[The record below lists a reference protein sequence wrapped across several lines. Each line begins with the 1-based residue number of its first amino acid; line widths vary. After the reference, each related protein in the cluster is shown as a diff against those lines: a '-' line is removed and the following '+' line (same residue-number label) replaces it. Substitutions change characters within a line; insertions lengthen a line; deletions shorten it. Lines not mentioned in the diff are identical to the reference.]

1 MAALFASLAVRK
13 ALDTLSSFLPAS
25 LAASSSSSAAN
36 RARQEQDLEDTRML
50 ERTMRRIHATLHD
63 AEQHWD
69 IHEEST
75 KLRLKEL
82 KELAYDAEDVVE
94 EYEYEVNR
102 CKVETLELSASTADH
117 KRKRQQNLENE
128 DLFNSGMVA
137 VPDELAVKTRKLIER
152 FHEIK
157 YYSDNFTLSDND
169 GERRIIPHI
178 SMLRKTSSLVFAKC
192 ILGREG
198 DKNIIMEKL
207 LPRDGDSAANPISV
221 LAIVGMGG
229 VGKTALA
236 QLVYNDSRM
245 RGSFDKHAWVCVSE
259 QFDVINITKGIIQ
272 SLKKE
277 ECGLPEHSLDILQQI
292 LVAEIKGKKVL
303 LVLDDVWSERRDC
316 WELLCLP
323 MNTTEIC
330 NIVVTTRSERV
341 ARLVQTMPD
350 FYNLNCLSPDDSWT
364 LFKQEA
370 YANQGSGIPSN
381 LVEIGRRIA
390 EKCKGLPLAIKTL
403 GSILRFETN
412 EKKWRDVLDSELWN
426 LEQSHKECLIPRVSK
441 YQIPQESL
449 RAVVTLGNI
458 DIENPEALF
467 LNCKKFRV
475 IQVTED
481 GFAKVLLDCIGREG
495 DKNIIMEKLL
505 PRDGD
510 SAANPISVL
519 AIVGMGGVGKTALA
533 QLVYNDSRMRGS
545 FDKHAWV
552 CVSEQFD
559 VINIT
564 KGIIQ
569 SLKKEECGLP
579 EHSLDILQQI
589 LVAEIKGKKV
599 LLVLDDVW
607 SERRDCWELLCLP
620 MNTTEICNIV
630 VTTRSE
636 RVARLVQ
643 TMPDFYNLNCLSP
656 DDSWTLFKQEA
667 YANQGSGIPSNLVEI
682 GRRIAEKCKGL
693 PLAIKTLG
701 SILRFE
707 TNEKKWRDVLD
718 SELWN
723 LEQSHKEVL
732 PALELSYKHMP
743 IYLKHCFVSLSLY
756 PKDSPFNVFMC
767 LIPRVS
773 KYQIPQES
781 LRAVVTLGNIDI
793 ENPEALFLNCKKF
806 RVIQVTEDGF
816 AKLVGQYIIFQANT
830 ISATPMSLGELPSL
844 KYLDIRQMENVER
857 IGREFCTLDP
867 RVKAFH
873 SLSNL
878 FFEDMYRFSEWSGVQ
893 EGDFSCLETM
903 FIGSAFEL
911 MSLPPVPFVSLRN
924 FTLYNC
930 RNVVTLPASTT
941 LQELLISKCANLSEL
956 PALPSLQS
964 LKLLNCPSLATV
976 SQFPSLT
983 VLHVCDPFKEEI
995 LQRLEGD
1002 KSTEIPLGTRYMS
1015 IVPHTKSIKISNS
1028 SESLRAVV
1036 TLGNID
1042 IENPE
1047 ALFLNCKK
1055 FRVIQVTEDD
1065 FAKLVGQ
1072 YIIFQANTISA
1083 TPMSLG
1089 ELPSLKY
1096 LDIRQMENVERIG
1109 REFCTLDPRVKAFH
1123 SLSSLFFEDMYRF
1136 SEWSGVQEGDF
1147 SCLETMF
1154 IGSAFELM
1162 SLPPVLFISL
1172 RNFTL
1177 YNCRNVVTLPA
1188 STTLQELLISKCA
1201 NLSELTALPSLQSLK
1216 LLNCPSLATVSQFP
1230 SLTVLHVCDPFK
1242 EEILQRLVNS
1252 HMMLEELHV
1261 ESDTINS
1268 ICLDPLKLPSLKN
1281 LDVRC
1286 PNLKSCNAFAG
1297 LTSLKIL
1304 WIRCSPRLHIPDSL
1318 RSQLEELRILD
1329 F

>member
-13 ALDTLSSFLPAS
+13 ALDTLSSLLPAS

-36 RARQEQDLEDTRML
+36 RARQEQDLEDMRML

-102 CKVETLELSASTADH
+102 CKVEALELSASTADH

-178 SMLRKTSSLVFAKC
+178 SMLRKTSSLVFAKS

-198 DKNIIMEKL
+198 DKNTIMEKL
-207 LPRDGDSAANPISV
+207 LPRDGDSV
-221 LAIVGMGG
+221 
-229 VGKTALA
+229 
-236 QLVYNDSRM
+236 
-245 RGSFDKHAWVCVSE
+245 
-259 QFDVINITKGIIQ
+259 
-272 SLKKE
+272 
-277 ECGLPEHSLDILQQI
+277 
-292 LVAEIKGKKVL
+292 
-303 LVLDDVWSERRDC
+303 
-316 WELLCLP
+316 
-323 MNTTEIC
+323 
-330 NIVVTTRSERV
+330 
-341 ARLVQTMPD
+341 
-350 FYNLNCLSPDDSWT
+350 
-364 LFKQEA
+364 
-370 YANQGSGIPSN
+370 
-381 LVEIGRRIA
+381 
-390 EKCKGLPLAIKTL
+390 
-403 GSILRFETN
+403 
-412 EKKWRDVLDSELWN
+412 
-426 LEQSHKECLIPRVSK
+426 
-441 YQIPQESL
+441 
-449 RAVVTLGNI
+449 
-458 DIENPEALF
+458 
-467 LNCKKFRV
+467 
-475 IQVTED
+475 
-481 GFAKVLLDCIGREG
+481 
-495 DKNIIMEKLL
+495 
-505 PRDGD
+505 
-510 SAANPISVL
+510 ANPISVL

-756 PKDSPFNVFMC
+756 PKDSPFNVFMVSLLQNYMHGHTFVMHDLVHDLAC
-767 LIPRVS
+767 FLAGDEFFRLEGDKSTEIPLGTRYMSIVPHTKS
-773 KYQIPQES
+773 IKISNSSES

-816 AKLVGQYIIFQANT
+816 AKVLLDCIGEMKLLRHLEFLGHSNAVELVISNSVSKLFNLQTLDFIACSLHGIGRLVNLQALPVIHLCNCGCFFNIRELRNMNKIRKLRIDGLCNVSSIIDANEALLHCKKDLQELELNFTASINDAHTQNAGSNQAIIAVSVDLLLESLRPHHRSLRELTLQNFNCKIYPSWLGST
-830 ISATPMSLGELPSL
+830 SFSKLIRLVLRLCQSKHLPTLGELPSL

-873 SLSNL
+873 SLSSL

-956 PALPSLQS
+956 PALS
-964 LKLLNCPSLATV
+964 
-976 SQFPSLT
+976 
-983 VLHVCDPFKEEI
+983 
-995 LQRLEGD
+995 
-1002 KSTEIPLGTRYMS
+1002 
-1015 IVPHTKSIKISNS
+1015 
-1028 SESLRAVV
+1028 
-1036 TLGNID
+1036 
-1042 IENPE
+1042 
-1047 ALFLNCKK
+1047 
-1055 FRVIQVTEDD
+1055 
-1065 FAKLVGQ
+1065 
-1072 YIIFQANTISA
+1072 
-1083 TPMSLG
+1083 
-1089 ELPSLKY
+1089 
-1096 LDIRQMENVERIG
+1096 
-1109 REFCTLDPRVKAFH
+1109 
-1123 SLSSLFFEDMYRF
+1123 
-1136 SEWSGVQEGDF
+1136 
-1147 SCLETMF
+1147 
-1154 IGSAFELM
+1154 
-1162 SLPPVLFISL
+1162 
-1172 RNFTL
+1172 
-1177 YNCRNVVTLPA
+1177 
-1188 STTLQELLISKCA
+1188 
-1201 NLSELTALPSLQSLK
+1201 SLQSLK

-1252 HMMLEELHV
+1252 HMMLEELHI

>member
-1 MAALFASLAVRK
+1 
-13 ALDTLSSFLPAS
+13 
-25 LAASSSSSAAN
+25 
-36 RARQEQDLEDTRML
+36 
-50 ERTMRRIHATLHD
+50 
-63 AEQHWD
+63 
-69 IHEEST
+69 
-75 KLRLKEL
+75 
-82 KELAYDAEDVVE
+82 
-94 EYEYEVNR
+94 
-102 CKVETLELSASTADH
+102 
-117 KRKRQQNLENE
+117 
-128 DLFNSGMVA
+128 
-137 VPDELAVKTRKLIER
+137 
-152 FHEIK
+152 
-157 YYSDNFTLSDND
+157 
-169 GERRIIPHI
+169 
-178 SMLRKTSSLVFAKC
+178 MLRKTSSLVFAKS

-198 DKNIIMEKL
+198 DKNTIMEKL
-207 LPRDGDSAANPISV
+207 LPRDGDSVANPISV

-277 ECGLPEHSLDILQQI
+277 
-292 LVAEIKGKKVL
+292 K
-303 LVLDDVWSERRDC
+303 
-316 WELLCLP
+316 
-323 MNTTEIC
+323 
-330 NIVVTTRSERV
+330 
-341 ARLVQTMPD
+341 
-350 FYNLNCLSPDDSWT
+350 
-364 LFKQEA
+364 
-370 YANQGSGIPSN
+370 
-381 LVEIGRRIA
+381 
-390 EKCKGLPLAIKTL
+390 
-403 GSILRFETN
+403 
-412 EKKWRDVLDSELWN
+412 
-426 LEQSHKECLIPRVSK
+426 
-441 YQIPQESL
+441 
-449 RAVVTLGNI
+449 
-458 DIENPEALF
+458 
-467 LNCKKFRV
+467 
-475 IQVTED
+475 
-481 GFAKVLLDCIGREG
+481 
-495 DKNIIMEKLL
+495 
-505 PRDGD
+505 
-510 SAANPISVL
+510 
-519 AIVGMGGVGKTALA
+519 
-533 QLVYNDSRMRGS
+533 
-545 FDKHAWV
+545 
-552 CVSEQFD
+552 
-559 VINIT
+559 
-564 KGIIQ
+564 
-569 SLKKEECGLP
+569 CGLP

-756 PKDSPFNVFMC
+756 PKDSPFNVFM
-767 LIPRVS
+767 VS
-773 KYQIPQES
+773 RLWKS
-781 LRAVVTLGNIDI
+781 LDLLHCDGIGNW
-793 ENPEALFLNCKKF
+793 EE
-806 RVIQVTEDGF
+806 
-816 AKLVGQYIIFQANT
+816 
-830 ISATPMSLGELPSL
+830 
-844 KYLDIRQMENVER
+844 
-857 IGREFCTLDP
+857 
-867 RVKAFH
+867 
-873 SLSNL
+873 
-878 FFEDMYRFSEWSGVQ
+878 
-893 EGDFSCLETM
+893 
-903 FIGSAFEL
+903 IGSLYFTEL
-911 MSLPPVPFVSLRN
+911 VQRSLLQNYMHGHTFVMHDL
-924 FTLYNC
+924 
-930 RNVVTLPASTT
+930 VHD
-941 LQELLISKCANLSEL
+941 
-956 PALPSLQS
+956 
-964 LKLLNCPSLATV
+964 LAC
-976 SQFPSLT
+976 FLAG
-983 VLHVCDPFKEEI
+983 DEFF
-995 LQRLEGD
+995 RLEGD

-1065 FAKLVGQ
+1065 FAKVLLDCIGEMKLLRHLEFLGHSNAVELVISNSVSKLFNLQTLDFIACSLHGIGRLVNLQ
-1072 YIIFQANTISA
+1072 ALPVIHLCNCGCFFNIRELRNMNKIRKLRIDGLCNVSSIIDANEALLHCKKDLQELELNFTASINDAHTQNAGSNQAIIAVSVDLLLESLRPHHRSLRELTLQNFNGKIYPSWLGSTSFSKLIRLVLRLCQSKHLP
-1083 TPMSLG
+1083 TLG

-1162 SLPPVLFISL
+1162 SLPPVLFVSL

-1201 NLSELTALPSLQSLK
+1201 NLSELPALPSLQSLK

-1230 SLTVLHVCDPFK
+1230 SLTALHVCDPFK

>member
-13 ALDTLSSFLPAS
+13 ALDTLSSLLPAS

-36 RARQEQDLEDTRML
+36 RARQEQDLEDMRML

-63 AEQHWD
+63 VEQHWD

-102 CKVETLELSASTADH
+102 CKVEALELSASTADH

-178 SMLRKTSSLVFAKC
+178 SMLRKTSSLVFAKS

-198 DKNIIMEKL
+198 DKNTIMEKL
-207 LPRDGDSAANPISV
+207 LPRDGDSV
-221 LAIVGMGG
+221 
-229 VGKTALA
+229 
-236 QLVYNDSRM
+236 
-245 RGSFDKHAWVCVSE
+245 
-259 QFDVINITKGIIQ
+259 
-272 SLKKE
+272 
-277 ECGLPEHSLDILQQI
+277 
-292 LVAEIKGKKVL
+292 
-303 LVLDDVWSERRDC
+303 
-316 WELLCLP
+316 
-323 MNTTEIC
+323 
-330 NIVVTTRSERV
+330 
-341 ARLVQTMPD
+341 
-350 FYNLNCLSPDDSWT
+350 
-364 LFKQEA
+364 
-370 YANQGSGIPSN
+370 
-381 LVEIGRRIA
+381 
-390 EKCKGLPLAIKTL
+390 
-403 GSILRFETN
+403 
-412 EKKWRDVLDSELWN
+412 
-426 LEQSHKECLIPRVSK
+426 
-441 YQIPQESL
+441 
-449 RAVVTLGNI
+449 
-458 DIENPEALF
+458 
-467 LNCKKFRV
+467 
-475 IQVTED
+475 
-481 GFAKVLLDCIGREG
+481 
-495 DKNIIMEKLL
+495 
-505 PRDGD
+505 
-510 SAANPISVL
+510 ANPISVL

-756 PKDSPFNVFMC
+756 PKDSPFNVFM
-767 LIPRVS
+767 VS
-773 KYQIPQES
+773 RLWKS
-781 LRAVVTLGNIDI
+781 LDLLHCDGIGNW
-793 ENPEALFLNCKKF
+793 EE
-806 RVIQVTEDGF
+806 
-816 AKLVGQYIIFQANT
+816 
-830 ISATPMSLGELPSL
+830 
-844 KYLDIRQMENVER
+844 
-857 IGREFCTLDP
+857 
-867 RVKAFH
+867 
-873 SLSNL
+873 
-878 FFEDMYRFSEWSGVQ
+878 
-893 EGDFSCLETM
+893 
-903 FIGSAFEL
+903 IGSLYFTEL
-911 MSLPPVPFVSLRN
+911 VQRSLLQNYMHGHTFVMHDL
-924 FTLYNC
+924 
-930 RNVVTLPASTT
+930 VHD
-941 LQELLISKCANLSEL
+941 
-956 PALPSLQS
+956 
-964 LKLLNCPSLATV
+964 LAC
-976 SQFPSLT
+976 FLAGDEFFRP
-983 VLHVCDPFKEEI
+983 
-995 LQRLEGD
+995 EGD

-1055 FRVIQVTEDD
+1055 FRVIQVTEDG
-1065 FAKLVGQ
+1065 FAKVLLDCIGEMKLLRHLEFLGHSNAVELV
-1072 YIIFQANTISA
+1072 ISNSVSKLFNLQTLNFIA
-1083 TPMSLG
+1083 CSLHG
-1089 ELPSLKY
+1089 
-1096 LDIRQMENVERIG
+1096 IG
-1109 REFCTLDPRVKAFH
+1109 RLVNLQALPVIHLCNCGC
-1123 SLSSLFFEDMYRF
+1123 FFNIRE
-1136 SEWSGVQEGDF
+1136 
-1147 SCLETMF
+1147 
-1154 IGSAFELM
+1154 
-1162 SLPPVLFISL
+1162 L
-1172 RNFTL
+1172 RNMHKIRKL
-1177 YNCRNVVTLPA
+1177 RIDGLCNVSSIIDANEALLHCKKD
-1188 STTLQELLISKCA
+1188 LQELELNFTASINDAHTQNAGSNQA
-1201 NLSELTALPSLQSLK
+1201 IIAVSVDLLLESLRPHHRSLRELTLQNFNCKIYPSWLGSTSFSKLIRLVLRLCRSSLK

-1252 HMMLEELHV
+1252 HMMLEELHI

-1286 PNLKSCNAFAG
+1286 PSLKSCNAFAG

-1318 RSQLEELRILD
+1318 RSQPEELRILD